1 MAAGGP
7 GDVAATLAELE
18 RQLRE
23 LEQELRGGSEPPA
36 SAPARELPVDDLVRF
51 REQLVRSTQQL
62 VTEYTRLLERLGG
75 VTEGTGPSVTRRQAP
90 AVSGLDATVLS
101 GDVTIEAGP
110 FGDAATASA
119 FVDAVARIEGLEV
132 VASGDAAGGR
142 TAIDVKL
149 ARPLPLAAALRTV
162 SPVGF
167 QVVEAG
173 GGRLVLATAS

>member
-23 LEQELRGGSEPPA
+23 LEQELQGGSEPSAAAP
-36 SAPARELPVDDLVRF
+36 APARELPVDDLVRF

-62 VTEYTRLLERLGG
+62 VGEYTRLLERLGAMAA
-75 VTEGTGPSVTRRQAP
+75 ERQPP

-101 GDVTIEAGP
+101 GNVTIEAGP
-110 FGDAATASA
+110 FGSAATASA
-119 FVDAVARIEGLEV
+119 FAEAVARIEGIEI
-132 VASGDAAGGR
+132 VASGEAAGGR